1 VRHADNLPLC
11 AGHPRQYTHPR
22 HEIRNEAEARMKIV
36 VLVKHVPDTAAD
48 RHFAADL
55 TLDRTAAPGRLNEP
69 DEYALDQALR
79 IAKLRPGV
87 LITALTMGPRDAQA
101 TLRRALALGAH
112 RGMHVVDDALHGSDA
127 LTTSRVLA
135 AAVDRLGFDLVLCG
149 TASTDAG
156 TCMVPPML
164 AERLGV
170 AALCFAD
177 TLRIEGGEAV
187 GRRESETAVEEVAVP
202 LPAVV
207 SVTDR
212 SGRPRLPSVRALA
225 EARQTPLR
233 TWALADLGIPAQ
245 EVGLAA
251 AATVV
256 RMVIPHTRRAAGGV
270 IRDDERGGAAVG
282 LADFLTERH
291 FI

>member
-22 HEIRNEAEARMKIV
+22 QEIRNEAEARMKIV

-55 TLDRTAAPGRLNEP
+55 TLDRAAAPGRLNEP

-87 LITALTMGPRDAQA
+87 QITALTMGPCDAQA
-101 TLRRALALGAH
+101 SLRRALALGAH
-112 RGMHVVDDALHGSDA
+112 RGVHVLDDALHGSDA

-149 TASTDAG
+149 TASTDSG
-156 TCMVPPML
+156 TSMVPPML
-164 AERLGV
+164 AERLDV

-177 TLRIEGGEAV
+177 TLRIEGGEAI
-187 GRRESETAVEEVAVP
+187 GRRESETAVEEIAVP

-207 SVTDR
+207 SVTDQ
-212 SGRPRLPSVRALA
+212 SGCPRFPSVRALA
-225 EARQTPLR
+225 EARQAPLS
-233 TWALADLGIPAQ
+233 TWTLDDLGMAPD

-270 IRDDERGGAAVG
+270 IRDDEQGGAAVG